1 MPAAHNAPGFTSF
14 TDYLNANAG
23 SLGQERQAT
32 LGGLESAGAK
42 LQGELP
48 GLQAQASKLG
58 ADWAAQNGSVGVPG
72 EMSQA
77 DQDQMLADA
86 KAGKTSRTE
95 WRDPGNF
102 DVTQVPGFGQ
112 FTQDRAAF
120 SDQLEAAKAGGVPGG
135 KYGAFEAGL
144 INASPDYQQG
154 LAGVGSKYGGA
165 LSGYLDQL
173 QGAARAGALSY
184 APPATPAP
192 DINLPPS
199 GEERGPVPTGPE
211 RRWDREDR
219 RYR

>member
-1 MPAAHNAPGFTSF
+1 MPAAHNVPGFTSF

-23 SLGQERQAT
+23 SLGQERQAA
-32 LGGLESAGAK
+32 LGGLETGGAK

-58 ADWAAQNGSVGVPG
+58 ADWAAKNGPVGVPG
-72 EMSQA
+72 EMSQE
-77 DQDQMLADA
+77 DQDKMLADA
-86 KAGKTSRTE
+86 QAGQRSNVQ

-135 KYGAFEAGL
+135 KFGAFETGL

-165 LSGYLDQL
+165 LNGYLDQL

-184 APPATPAP
+184 APPTAPQPTPYVPP
-192 DINLPPS
+192 DTSQPS
-199 GEERGPVPTGPE
+199 GPEGPVGKP
-211 RRWDREDR
+211 DR
-219 RYR
+219 RRRGED